1 MAIFIGIKIGIP
13 NNNQPQAGDIP
24 DPPDSLYRLEDSLF
38 NYKLESGLG
47 NYRLE
52 QLTIEEE
59 A

>member
-1 MAIFIGIKIGIP
+1 MTKPIGINIGIP
-13 NNNQPQAGDIP
+13 NNNQPKEGDIP
-24 DPPDSLYRLEDSLF
+24 DPPRSLYQLEDSLF

-59 A
+59 E